1 MRRSQTSDTR
11 AGYTSLLLAV
21 QNEKG
26 DALLSPNETYNVTYR
41 CKIMPQA
48 RHYSLCFIL
57 PAIYHL
63 FFSPLSL
70 YFILHYLQDKFS
82 LPRLIRFSHIYL
94 YFGCTDESTRSFFS
108 SYAGIYSSHRD
119 GFDNLSIAR

>member
-70 YFILHYLQDKFS
+70 YFIPQ
-82 LPRLIRFSHIYL
+82 LIRFSHIYL
-94 YFGCTDESTRSFFS
+94 YFGCTDRINSVFLLVVCRYLFLS
-108 SYAGIYSSHRD
+108 SRWI
-119 GFDNLSIAR
+119 